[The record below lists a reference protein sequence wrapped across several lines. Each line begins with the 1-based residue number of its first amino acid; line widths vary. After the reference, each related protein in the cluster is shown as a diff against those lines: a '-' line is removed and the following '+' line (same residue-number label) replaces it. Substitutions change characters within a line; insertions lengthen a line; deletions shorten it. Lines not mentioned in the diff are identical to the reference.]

1 MKKLLFIIICI
12 AALLPATSEPLFR
25 AMFFPTTYRAF
36 AEQTQSSSTGQV
48 TYARAAVTDGYFF
61 TQKDMS
67 TSIFA
72 VPYTYCVQVLRED
85 GEWYYVKYA
94 EDSGVYRALYG
105 YVLKE
110 DFTPLYERPEVT
122 YLYKPVTITYR
133 ADDSSSSLPV
143 LGEITVE
150 AAFYGTYYSG
160 ATAYSYV
167 LCQGSFGYIQG
178 ANDDYPLNKVD
189 EPVPEEEEKKE
200 TGGVNSGLVTAIV
213 LVALAAGAL
222 ILLFV
227 TTRKH
232 DKINGG

>member
-12 AALLPATSEPLFR
+12 VSLAQASFCQLCIAALCPAVYVCEAESESAVGTP
-25 AMFFPTTYRAF
+25 
-36 AEQTQSSSTGQV
+36 SSG
-48 TYARAAVTDGYFF
+48 YARAAVTDGYFF
-61 TQKDMS
+61 TRKDLS
-67 TSIFA
+67 SSIFA
-72 VPYTYCVQVLRED
+72 VPYTYCVQVIRDE

-94 EDSGVYRALYG
+94 EDSGIYRALYG
-105 YVLKE
+105 YVLRD
-110 DFTPLYERPEVT
+110 DFTILSEKPDVT
-122 YLYKPVTITYR
+122 YLYKPVTVTYR

-150 AAFYGTYYSG
+150 AAFYGTFYSG

-167 LCQGSFGYIQG
+167 LCQGTFGYIQG
-178 ANDDYPLNKVD
+178 ANDDYPLNITEEDKPGKD
-189 EPVPEEEEKKE
+189 EEPNGES
-200 TGGVNSGLVTAIV
+200 VNSGMVTAIV

-232 DKINGG
+232 DKAG